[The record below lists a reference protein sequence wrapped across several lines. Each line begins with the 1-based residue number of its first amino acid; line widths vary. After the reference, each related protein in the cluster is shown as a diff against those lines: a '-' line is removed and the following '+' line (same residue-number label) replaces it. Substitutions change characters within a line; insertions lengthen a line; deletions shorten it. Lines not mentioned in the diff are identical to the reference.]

1 VRTFLC
7 RLFPLTGKNTGNTN
21 TFGPFAG
28 GISPGLRVNYR
39 KKMSFGGESEPG
51 TNREWKS

>member
-1 VRTFLC
+1 MRTFLC